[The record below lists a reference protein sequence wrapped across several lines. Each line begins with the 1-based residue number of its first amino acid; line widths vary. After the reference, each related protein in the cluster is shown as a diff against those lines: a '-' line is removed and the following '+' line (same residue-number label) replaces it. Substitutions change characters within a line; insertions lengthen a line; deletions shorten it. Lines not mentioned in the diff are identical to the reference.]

1 MVATPAFLFGQTYCC
16 GPLRSSSGNQQA
28 EGNQEL
34 ERATA
39 LSGDAEFE
47 RIETSPSHI
56 GIFCI
61 CEPHLRT
68 AFGAPKTQIC
78 APDGNQRN
86 LVAVRSLGARGCPAM
101 ALALKII
108 GWWMLLSCTLGPCL
122 TWRFFYGERQRKYE
136 QDRRRSI
143 DSTSSR
149 QAAQSN

>member
-1 MVATPAFLFGQTYCC
+1 MQNSNALKHRLLIEAFFAFAN
-16 GPLRSSSGNQQA
+16 R
-28 EGNQEL
+28 
-34 ERATA
+34 
-39 LSGDAEFE
+39 
-47 RIETSPSHI
+47 
-56 GIFCI
+56 I
-61 CEPHLRT
+61 CEPP
-68 AFGAPKTQIC
+68 PKTQIC